1 MQIKHRRNPGCIAP
15 VLFHSTWPGNLY
27 QNGTV
32 RGWLSGPEW
41 ERVGVRQ
48 DLGALPSHSLQRLHC
63 EVWKYCGVLSSVLNP
78 CVLRMLDSSLTMS
91 LSCLPA
97 QGKRAAKSQVT
108 WKTRETRNSE
118 AAYSSTKF
126 FKILYCELLC
136 EKFSH
141 TSSYKWMMTIL
152 THRE

>member
-1 MQIKHRRNPGCIAP
+1 MQIKHRRNPGLIAP

-48 DLGALPSHSLQRLHC
+48 DLGTLPSHC
-63 EVWKYCGVLSSVLNP
+63 EVWKYCEVLSSVLNP
-78 CVLRMLDSSLTMS
+78 CVLRMLDSPLTMP
-91 LSCLPA
+91 LSCLPV
-97 QGKRAAKSQVT
+97 QGERAAKSRVT
-108 WKTRETRNSE
+108 WKTRETHNSE

-126 FKILYCELLC
+126 FKILYCELLG
-136 EKFSH
+136 EKFSY
-141 TSSYKWMMTIL
+141 TSSYKWMMATL